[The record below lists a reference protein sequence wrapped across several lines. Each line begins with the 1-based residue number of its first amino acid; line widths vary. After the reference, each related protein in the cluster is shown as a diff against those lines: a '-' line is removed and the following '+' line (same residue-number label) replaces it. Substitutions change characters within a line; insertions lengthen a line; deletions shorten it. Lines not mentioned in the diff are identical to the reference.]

1 MEKYVIFLSS
11 VKRVHFF
18 PSLYFSIPVDST
30 CPKSSEMLRFYFI
43 IFPATHICYIFLVFH
58 WYYNSFRMNPSI
70 FNATLWDLGSR
81 LAVFST
87 LIGRK
92 FCPQGSFLTA
102 DWNNQCHL
110 HNKKFY
116 VNFFIVS
123 LLENYSHCHRSVRP
137 QAECICFLFTWSP
150 CLVPQQGGTF
160 LKLSW

>member
-1 MEKYVIFLSS
+1 MKWSVSPFHKMEKYVIFLSS

-110 HNKKFY
+110 HNRFTAL
-116 VNFFIVS
+116 S
-123 LLENYSHCHRSVRP
+123 PLLLAQEYPDTNQIHFNLAR
-137 QAECICFLFTWSP
+137 FW
-150 CLVPQQGGTF
+150 
-160 LKLSW
+160 LKYHF